1 MLCQR
6 RQTPRPHM
14 KEETLL
20 KRLTK
25 LSILTASLSLAVPA
39 TAEDSADAHTIVATV
54 NGTQITLGHLILAR
68 QALPN
73 QYSNYPPE
81 MLFKGLLDQL
91 VQQTA
96 LAQSKSGDDS
106 TLVKFALENQRR
118 SLLAESAIDAV
129 MAKDIPE
136 DDIQKVYDVDYAQAE
151 SGGEFNASHI
161 LVETEEAAL
170 ALVTALQGGADFAGL
185 AKEKSTGP
193 SGPDGGQL
201 GWFGA
206 GMMVPPF
213 EQAVQGMQVGAVSA
227 PIETQ
232 FGWHVIKLNESR
244 TMAVPALTEVR
255 GEIEM
260 QLRQQA
266 AEAHIQ
272 ALISTA
278 DVTRVAEG
286 GIDPALLL
294 NQDLLD

>member
-1 MLCQR
+1 
-6 RQTPRPHM
+6 M

-25 LSILTASLSLAVPA
+25 LSILAASLSLAVPA
-39 TAEDSADAHTIVATV
+39 TAKDTADAHTIVATV

-118 SLLAESAIDAV
+118 SLLAGSAIDAV

-213 EQAVQGMQVGAVSA
+213 EQAVQAMQVGAVSA
-227 PIETQ
+227 PVQTQ

-244 TMAVPALTEVR
+244 TMAAPALIEVR

-260 QLRQQA
+260 LLRQQA

-278 DVTRVAEG
+278 DVTRMAEG
-286 GIDPALLL
+286 DIDPALLL

>member
-1 MLCQR
+1 M
-6 RQTPRPHM
+6 
-14 KEETLL
+14 
-20 KRLTK
+20 
-25 LSILTASLSLAVPA
+25 
-39 TAEDSADAHTIVATV
+39 
-54 NGTQITLGHLILAR
+54 
-68 QALPN
+68 
-73 QYSNYPPE
+73 
-81 MLFKGLLDQL
+81 
-91 VQQTA
+91 
-96 LAQSKSGDDS
+96 
-106 TLVKFALENQRR
+106 
-118 SLLAESAIDAV
+118 
-129 MAKDIPE
+129 
-136 DDIQKVYDVDYAQAE
+136 DYAQAE

-213 EQAVQGMQVGAVSA
+213 EQAVQAMQVGAVSA
-227 PIETQ
+227 PVQTQ

-244 TMAVPALTEVR
+244 TMDAPALTEVR
-255 GEIEM
+255 GEIEI

-266 AEAHIQ
+266 AEAYIE

-286 GIDPALLL
+286 DIDPTLLL

>member
-1 MLCQR
+1 
-6 RQTPRPHM
+6 M

-25 LSILTASLSLAVPA
+25 LSILAASLSLAVPA
-39 TAEDSADAHTIVATV
+39 NAEDSAVAHTIVATV
-54 NGTQITLGHLILAR
+54 NGTEITLGHLILAR
-68 QALPN
+68 QALPD

-81 MLFKGLLDQL
+81 MLLKGLLDQL
-91 VQQTA
+91 VQQTV

-118 SLLAESAIDAV
+118 SLLAGSAIDAV
-129 MAKDIPE
+129 MAKNIPE
-136 DDIQKVYDVDYAQAE
+136 DDIQKVYDADYAEAE
-151 SGGEFNASHI
+151 SGEEFNASHI
-161 LVETEEAAL
+161 LVKTEADAL
-170 ALVTALQGGADFAGL
+170 ALVTALQGGTDFAQL
-185 AKEKSTGP
+185 AKEESTGP

-201 GWFGA
+201 GWFGV

-213 EQAVQGMQVGAVSA
+213 EQAVQAMQVGAFSA
-227 PIETQ
+227 PVQTQ

-244 TMAVPALTEVR
+244 SMAAPALTEVR

-278 DVTRVAEG
+278 DVTHMAEG
-286 GIDPALLL
+286 DIDPALLL
-294 NQDLLD
+294 NQALLD

>member
-6 RQTPRPHM
+6 RQTPRPQM

-25 LSILTASLSLAVPA
+25 LSILAASLSLAVPA

-54 NGTQITLGHLILAR
+54 NGTEITLGHLILAR
-68 QALPN
+68 QALPD

-96 LAQSKSGDDS
+96 LAQSNSDDDN

-118 SLLAESAIDAV
+118 SLLAGSAIDAV

-136 DDIQKVYDVDYAQAE
+136 DDIQKIYDVDYAQAE
-151 SGGEFNASHI
+151 SGREFNASHI

-170 ALVTALQGGADFAGL
+170 VLVTALQGGADFAKL

-213 EQAVQGMQVGAVSA
+213 EQAVQAMQAGAVSV
-227 PIETQ
+227 PVQTQ

-244 TMAVPALTEVR
+244 TMDAPALTEVR
-255 GEIEM
+255 GEIEI

-266 AEAHIQ
+266 AEAYIE

-278 DVTRVAEG
+278 DVTRMAEG
-286 GIDPALLL
+286 DIDPTLLL

>member
-1 MLCQR
+1 
-6 RQTPRPHM
+6 M

-25 LSILTASLSLAVPA
+25 LSILAASLSLAVPA

-54 NGTQITLGHLILAR
+54 NGTEITLGHLILAR
-68 QALPN
+68 QALPD

-96 LAQSKSGDDS
+96 LAQSNSGDDS

-118 SLLAESAIDAV
+118 SLLAGSAIDAV

-136 DDIQKVYDVDYAQAE
+136 NDIQKVYDVDYAQTE

-170 ALVTALQGGADFAGL
+170 ALVTALQGGADFAEL

-213 EQAVQGMQVGAVSA
+213 EQAVQAMQVGAVSA
-227 PIETQ
+227 PVQTQ

-244 TMAVPALTEVR
+244 AMAAPALTEVR

-278 DVTRVAEG
+278 DVTRMAEG
-286 GIDPALLL
+286 DIDPALLL
-294 NQDLLD
+294 NQALLD

>member
-1 MLCQR
+1 
-6 RQTPRPHM
+6 
-14 KEETLL
+14 
-20 KRLTK
+20 
-25 LSILTASLSLAVPA
+25 
-39 TAEDSADAHTIVATV
+39 
-54 NGTQITLGHLILAR
+54 
-68 QALPN
+68 
-73 QYSNYPPE
+73 

-96 LAQSKSGDDS
+96 LAQSNSDDDN

-118 SLLAESAIDAV
+118 SLLAGSAIDAV

-136 DDIQKVYDVDYAQAE
+136 DDIQKIYDVDYAQAE

-170 ALVTALQGGADFAGL
+170 ALVTALQGGADFAEL

-244 TMAVPALTEVR
+244 TMAAPALTEVR

-272 ALISTA
+272 ALISNA
-278 DVTRVAEG
+278 DVTRMAEG
-286 GIDPALLL
+286 DINPALLL

>member
-6 RQTPRPHM
+6 RQTPRPQM

-25 LSILTASLSLAVPA
+25 LSIFAASLSLAVPA
-39 TAEDSADAHTIVATV
+39 SAEDSADAHTIVATV
-54 NGTQITLGHLILAR
+54 NGTEITLGHLILAR
-68 QALPN
+68 QALPD

-96 LAQSKSGDDS
+96 LAHSNSDDDN

-118 SLLAESAIDAV
+118 SLLAGSAIDAV

-136 DDIQKVYDVDYAQAE
+136 DDIQKVYDVDYAQADG
-151 SGGEFNASHI
+151 GGEFNASHI

-213 EQAVQGMQVGAVSA
+213 EQAVQAMQVGAVSA
-227 PIETQ
+227 PVQTQ

-244 TMAVPALTEVR
+244 TMAAPALTEVR

-266 AEAHIQ
+266 AEAYIE

-278 DVTRVAEG
+278 DVTRMAEG
-286 GIDPALLL
+286 DIDPALLL

>member
-1 MLCQR
+1 
-6 RQTPRPHM
+6 M

-25 LSILTASLSLAVPA
+25 LSILAASLSLAVPA
-39 TAEDSADAHTIVATV
+39 NAEDSAVAHTIVATV
-54 NGTQITLGHLILAR
+54 NGTEITLGHLILAR
-68 QALPN
+68 QALPD

-81 MLFKGLLDQL
+81 MLLKGLLDQL
-91 VQQTA
+91 VQQTV

-118 SLLAESAIDAV
+118 SLLAGSAIDAV
-129 MAKDIPE
+129 MAKNIPE
-136 DDIQKVYDVDYAQAE
+136 DDIQKVYDADYAEAE
-151 SGGEFNASHI
+151 SGEEFNASHI
-161 LVETEEAAL
+161 LVKSEADAL
-170 ALVTALQGGADFAGL
+170 ALVTALQGGTDFAQL
-185 AKEKSTGP
+185 AKEESTGP

-213 EQAVQGMQVGAVSA
+213 EQAVQAMQVGAVSA
-227 PIETQ
+227 PVQTQ

-244 TMAVPALTEVR
+244 SMAAPALTEVR

-278 DVTRVAEG
+278 DVTHVAEG
-286 GIDPALLL
+286 DIDPALLL
-294 NQDLLD
+294 NQALLD